1 MMVPKLDAENVLEN
15 YTKTSIEIAIAALI
29 ETAPKKYHR
38 IIASYTDVTLKEMT
52 S

>member
-1 MMVPKLDAENVLEN
+1 MMKFFLKMIPKTIIV
-15 YTKTSIEIAIAALI
+15 IALAALI